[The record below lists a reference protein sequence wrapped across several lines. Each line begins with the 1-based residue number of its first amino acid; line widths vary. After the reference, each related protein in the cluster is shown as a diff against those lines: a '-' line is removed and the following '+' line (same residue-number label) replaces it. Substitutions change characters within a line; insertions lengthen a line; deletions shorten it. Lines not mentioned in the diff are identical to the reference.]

1 MPKLKKEEE
10 EWGLGVERGGA
21 PAEAGATPGTT
32 NHHHHL
38 HKEQQPLV
46 KILAIAEITQV
57 ITPK

>member
-46 KILAIAEITQV
+46 KILAIAET
-57 ITPK
+57 T